1 MLAELRSLADRN
13 KVLAPM
19 IGLGYYG
26 TFTPPVIL
34 RNVMEN
40 PAWYTAYTPYQPEI
54 SQGRLEALLNFQTMV
69 AELTGLPT
77 SGASLL
83 DEGTAAAEAMALAR
97 RVGKVKNGVFLID
110 ADTLPQTIA
119 VIQTRAEPTGVEVV
133 VADLSDGIPA
143 EIAERGVFGVLLQYP
158 GASGAVRAIE
168 PVIEQAHELGAI
180 VTVAADLLALTLLT
194 SPGALGADIA
204 VGTTQRFGV
213 PMGFGGPHAGFM
225 AVREKFA
232 RSLPGRLVGVSVDA
246 DGNKAYRLALQ
257 TREQHIRR
265 EKATS
270 NICTAQVL
278 LAVMAGM
285 YAVYHGPDGLRTIA
299 RRTHRYATIL
309 AEGLRA
315 AGVDVVHGDFFDTLT
330 VKAPGNAAE
339 VVAEARERGVN
350 LRRVDADHVSIACD
364 ETTTRSQLSAVWAAF
379 GADADIEALDGSAAD
394 ALPEGLLRSDDIL
407 THPVFHQHRS
417 ETAMLRYLR
426 KLADRDYALDR
437 GMIPLGSCTMKLNAT
452 AEMES
457 ITWPE
462 FGALHPFAP
471 AEQAQGFLTLI
482 RELEERLAEVT
493 GYDAVSIQ
501 PNAGSQ
507 GEFAGLL
514 AVRAYHRANGDE
526 QRTVCLIPSS
536 AHGTNA
542 ASAVM
547 AGMKVVVVKTADD
560 GEVDIADLRAKIEQ
574 YRDELAVLMITY
586 PSTHGVFEEHVA
598 DICGEVHDAGGQ
610 VYVDGANLNALVGLA
625 KPGKFGGDVSHL
637 NLHKTFCIP
646 HGGGGPGVGPVGVRA
661 HLAPYLPNHPLQP
674 AAGPETGVGP
684 ISAAPWGSAGIL
696 PISWAYVRLMGG
708 EGLKRAT
715 QVAVLAANYI
725 AKRLEPHF
733 PILYNGPAGL
743 VAHEC
748 IVDLRPISKAT
759 GVSID
764 DVAKRLIDYGFHSPT
779 MSFPVAGTLM
789 IEPTE
794 SEDLAELDRF
804 CDTMIAIRA
813 EIEKVASGSG
823 ARTTT
828 RSPTPRTPPP
838 RSAATGTT
846 ATAVRRPSSRPVSP
860 PRTSTGRRS
869 AVSTVPSATATW
881 SAPARLWRSTT
892 TDAQGLRL
900 ICVGAGAGISPG
912 RPLLR
917 TAGSLTPPSGGFHH
931 AARRRRPVRGDDLPV
946 GQQLAGVL
954 EEQDAVAQEA
964 PALFRVVSRQA
975 GRLPV
980 GESAVGQGG
989 WCWHMDGFFR
999 CVESSVLRLD
1009 ERFKAAPVSVG
1020 PVPVLPYGGDS
1031 AGISRQL
1038 PYSSHDASPARTV
1051 HRNCTVPSGG
1061 SGWPGRASP
1070 SG

>member
-1 MLAELRSLADRN
+1 MTANRIPLSQLEQGIPFEQRHIGPDDAAQAKMLAQVGYGSLDELTAAAVPDVIKSAEALQLPAARTEAEVLAELRSLADRN
-13 KVLAPM
+13 QVLGSM

-40 PAWYTAYTPYQPEI
+40 PSWYTAYTPYQPEI

-83 DEGTAAAEAMALAR
+83 DEGTAAAEAMALSR
-97 RVGKVKNGVFLID
+97 RIGKVKNGVYVID
-110 ADTLPQTIA
+110 ADALPQTVA
-119 VIQTRAEPTGVEVV
+119 VIRTRAEPTGVEIV

-143 EIAERGVFGVLLQYP
+143 EVAERGVVGVLVQYP
-158 GASGAVRAIE
+158 GASGAVRDIK
-168 PVIEQAHELGAI
+168 PVIDQAHELGAI

-194 SPGALGADIA
+194 SPGELGADIA

-213 PMGFGGPHAGFM
+213 PMGFGGPHAGYM

-285 YAVYHGPDGLRTIA
+285 YAVYHGPEGLKSIA
-299 RRTHRYATIL
+299 RRTHRYANL
-309 AEGLRA
+309 LA
-315 AGVDVVHGDFFDTLT
+315 AGLTAGGVEVVHGAYFDTLT
-330 VKAPGNAAE
+330 VRVPGKAAE
-339 VVAEARERGVN
+339 AVGAARQGGVN
-350 LRRVDADHVSIACD
+350 LRLVDADHVSIACD
-364 ETTTRSQLSAVWAAF
+364 ETTTRAQLAVVWSAF
-379 GADADIEALDGSAAD
+379 GVENADIEALDAETD
-394 ALPEGLLRSDDIL
+394 EALPGALLRGDEYL

-452 AEMES
+452 TEMEPV
-457 ITWPE
+457 TWPE
-462 FGALHPFAP
+462 FGQLHPFAP
-471 AEQAQGFLTLI
+471 AEQAQGYLTLI

-493 GYDAVSIQ
+493 GYDKVSLQ

-507 GEFAGLL
+507 GELAGLL
-514 AVRAYHRANGDE
+514 AVRGYHRANGDE

-560 GEVDIADLRAKIEQ
+560 GEIDVEDLRAKIEQ
-574 YRDELAVLMITY
+574 YADQLAVLMITY

-598 DICGEVHDAGGQ
+598 DICAAVHDAGGQ

-625 KPGKFGGDVSHL
+625 KPGHFGGDVSHL

-646 HGGGGPGVGPVGVRA
+646 HGGGGPGVGPVGVRS

-696 PISWAYVRLMGG
+696 PISWSYVRLMGG

-715 QVAVLAANYI
+715 QVAVLSANYI

-733 PILYNGPAGL
+733 PVLYTGPGGL

-748 IVDLRPISKAT
+748 IIDLRPLSKET
-759 GVSID
+759 GVSVD
-764 DVAKRLIDYGFHSPT
+764 DIAKRLIDYGFHAPT

-794 SEDLAELDRF
+794 SEDIEELDRF
-804 CDTMIAIRA
+804 CDAMVAIRG
-813 EIEKVASGSG
+813 EIERVASGEWPADDNPLRNAPHTAGMLGGEWAHAYSREEG
-823 ARTTT
+823 VFPAGVAA
-828 RSPTPRTPPP
+828 SDKYWPP
-838 RSAATGTT
+838 
-846 ATAVRRPSSRPVSP
+846 VRRIDQAFGDRNLVCSCP
-860 PRTSTGRRS
+860 P
-869 AVSTVPSATATW
+869 
-881 SAPARLWRSTT
+881 L
-892 TDAQGLRL
+892 DAY
-900 ICVGAGAGISPG
+900 
-912 RPLLR
+912 
-917 TAGSLTPPSGGFHH
+917 
-931 AARRRRPVRGDDLPV
+931 
-946 GQQLAGVL
+946 
-954 EEQDAVAQEA
+954 EA
-964 PALFRVVSRQA
+964 
-975 GRLPV
+975 
-980 GESAVGQGG
+980 
-989 WCWHMDGFFR
+989 
-999 CVESSVLRLD
+999 
-1009 ERFKAAPVSVG
+1009 
-1020 PVPVLPYGGDS
+1020 
-1031 AGISRQL
+1031 
-1038 PYSSHDASPARTV
+1038 
-1051 HRNCTVPSGG
+1051 
-1061 SGWPGRASP
+1061 
-1070 SG
+1070 